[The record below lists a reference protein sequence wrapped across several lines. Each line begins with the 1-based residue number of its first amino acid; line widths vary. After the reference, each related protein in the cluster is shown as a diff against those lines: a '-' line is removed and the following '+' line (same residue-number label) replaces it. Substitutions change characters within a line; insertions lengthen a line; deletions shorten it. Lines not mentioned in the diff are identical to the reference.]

1 MSLKIYNAY
10 YTENETIESIQNKI
24 YTFYLNNKANIEK
37 HFYNKLLK
45 EVIEN
50 FDCGSNTEVN
60 PFEIF
65 YKNFKDDFTKSQLQ
79 NIRVNI
85 DFSTTICFKK
95 YNGKTYWKIFSE
107 ERSIIEMIENHF
119 ELKDYHYQNST
130 DKPFDISEEDWN
142 NRKTTWENLL
152 TNYSFKESG
161 FISVQLISFQP
172 VDFFN
177 LNLINKYL
185 SKNKQLFNK
194 DYRANEWFKN
204 TYFDFIEN
212 LILQLKPELETS
224 LDRYQIIRKFFI
236 KFNSQFSS
244 FNKNNADKTTKHFFN
259 TLNQILKPIFLKYA
273 PEIDIR
279 ANIWD
284 KRDCYNEIQQ
294 KLNNNDF
301 IKKYVLKVIN

>member
-37 HFYNKLLK
+37 NFYNKLLE

-65 YKNFKDDFTKSQLQ
+65 CKKFKDDFTQSQLQ
-79 NIRVNI
+79 HIRVNI
-85 DFSTTICFKK
+85 DFSTTICFKNYK
-95 YNGKTYWKIFSE
+95 GKTYWKIFSE
-107 ERSIIEMIENHF
+107 ERSIIDMIENHF
-119 ELKDYHYQNST
+119 GLKDYHYQNST
-130 DKPFDISEEDWN
+130 DKPFDISEEDWK
-142 NRKTTWENLL
+142 NRKTTWDNLL

-161 FISVQLISFQP
+161 FISVELISFQP
-172 VDFFN
+172 VDFLN
-177 LNLINKYL
+177 LNQINSYL

-194 DYRANEWFKN
+194 DSRANKWFKN

-212 LILQLKPELETS
+212 LILQLKPELENLS
-224 LDRYQIIRKFFI
+224 DRYKILRKFCI

-244 FNKNNADKTTKHFFN
+244 FNENNADKSTNHFFN
-259 TLNQILKPIFLKYA
+259 TLNQILKTIFLKYA
-273 PEIDIR
+273 PEIDISN
-279 ANIWD
+279 NI
-284 KRDCYNEIQQ
+284 
-294 KLNNNDF
+294 
-301 IKKYVLKVIN
+301 